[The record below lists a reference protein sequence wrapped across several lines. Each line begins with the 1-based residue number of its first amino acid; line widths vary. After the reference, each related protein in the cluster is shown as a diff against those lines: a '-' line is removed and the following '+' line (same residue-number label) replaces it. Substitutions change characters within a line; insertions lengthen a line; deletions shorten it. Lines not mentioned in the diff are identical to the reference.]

1 MSNVHSLLG
10 PLNHHALLIFFKNA
24 ASLASNNF
32 LSVYQED
39 QLLQWIIENVTLPNL
54 QMLLSVNMPTQ
65 AFARAMF
72 RSALRREDVDVIR
85 TLFACGVDAHTVAS
99 SCERLTPLELV
110 ASSGHLELASTLLKW
125 GIDTNSYSET
135 TLAGAQCAAAN
146 RGNIDI
152 VRLLLEKGA
161 PVNMLG
167 YSVLASAVA
176 KPWLWCNKRG
186 GDDTL
191 LQTLQMLLNSGARVE
206 QRSSSLVS
214 GTALQCTAESG
225 NVELARVLWN
235 VARMF
240 VRIRLSA
247 ASAQPLFRLLH
258 VDRTTHLHRRF
269 LCFY

>member
-1 MSNVHSLLG
+1 MKGGLPPAANSLLATLLFQRPAGWGATAFEVIHPRMEAISLERTEGELLPNVHSLLG
-10 PLNHHALLIFFKNA
+10 PFNHHALLIFFKHA
-24 ASLASNNF
+24 ASLASNNL

-54 QMLLSVNMPTQ
+54 QMLPSVNMPTTQ

-72 RSALRREDVDVIR
+72 RSALRKKDVDVIR
-85 TLFACGVDAHTVAS
+85 TLLACGVDAHTVAS

-125 GIDTNSYSET
+125 GAGTNSYSET
-135 TLAGAQCAAAN
+135 ALAGALCAAAN
-146 RGNIDI
+146 RGNIDT

-191 LQTLQMLLNSGARVE
+191 LQ
-206 QRSSSLVS
+206 
-214 GTALQCTAESG
+214 
-225 NVELARVLWN
+225 
-235 VARMF
+235 
-240 VRIRLSA
+240 
-247 ASAQPLFRLLH
+247 LFR
-258 VDRTTHLHRRF
+258 
-269 LCFY
+269 CC